1 MKKITIIGGGISG
14 LVARYDLSKRFP
26 NADIQLYEKTKRLG
40 GVIETLE
47 EPFFFE
53 RGPRTLQAGR
63 SAELLQLIEELGL
76 QEELIPS
83 SRKAKKRYIY
93 HEKKLCSLGK
103 ILWTFLPAFLK
114 EWKQPYPWE
123 GDESIASF
131 ATRRLGKEVAE
142 TLFDPMTL
150 GIYGGDIH
158 HLSISACFPA
168 LKAMEQEHGSLTKA
182 FFRRK
187 KKKRAKGLVTLKGGL
202 QTLIARLVE
211 EGRGEIHLG
220 KTVESVPEGQ
230 TVLAVSAQQAAQF
243 FQGDLEAMQFFEAL
257 PSISLTV
264 VHLAFEKGTQVP
276 QGFGYLVPTK
286 EQEGILGV
294 VFDSAIFPQHSRHGE
309 VRLTV
314 MLRQGGE
321 EEALSAVRR
330 HLGITQP
337 PAMVHS
343 TVYLDAI
350 PQYGVDHLKRVAAFE
365 AHLEKHYPQVTCI
378 GNYLRGVSL
387 NACVKLSRGL
397 KYKKSSAESSCK
409 PPSEKRESH
418 REQRPCQSGSY
429 RT

>member
-26 NADIQLYEKTKRLG
+26 NTDIQLYEKTERLG
-40 GVIETLE
+40 GVIDTLQA
-47 EPFFFE
+47 PFFFE

-63 SAELLQLIEELGL
+63 SPELLQLIEELGL
-76 QEELIPS
+76 QKELIPS
-83 SRKAKKRYIY
+83 SPKAKKRYIY

-103 ILWTFLPAFLK
+103 MMWTFLPAFLK
-114 EWKQPYPWE
+114 EWRQPYPWE

-142 TLFDPMTL
+142 TLFDPMAL

-168 LKAMEQEHGSLTKA
+168 LKAMEKEHGSLTKA
-182 FFRRK
+182 VFKRK
-187 KKKRAKGLVTLKGGL
+187 KKKHAKGLLTLKGGL
-202 QTLIARLVE
+202 QTLITRLTE
-211 EGRGEIHLG
+211 EGKGEIHLG
-220 KTVESVPEGQ
+220 KAVDTFPEGQ
-230 TVLAVSAQQAAQF
+230 TILAVPVRQAARF

-257 PSISLTV
+257 PSASLTV
-264 VHLAFEKGTQVP
+264 VHLAFEKGVQVP
-276 QGFGYLVPTK
+276 HGFGYLVPTK
-286 EQEGILGV
+286 EEEDVLGV
-294 VFDSAIFPQHSRHGE
+294 VFDSEIFPQQSRHKE
-309 VRLTV
+309 MRLTV

-321 EEALSAVRR
+321 EEALSVVRR
-330 HLGITQP
+330 HLGIDQP

-365 AHLEKHYPQVTCI
+365 AYLEKHYPQVTCI
-378 GNYLRGVSL
+378 GNYLKGVSL

-397 KYKKSSAESSCK
+397 KYKKSNAESSCT
-409 PPSEKRESH
+409 PPSEKRGVH
-418 REQRPCQSGSY
+418 REQPPCQPGSY